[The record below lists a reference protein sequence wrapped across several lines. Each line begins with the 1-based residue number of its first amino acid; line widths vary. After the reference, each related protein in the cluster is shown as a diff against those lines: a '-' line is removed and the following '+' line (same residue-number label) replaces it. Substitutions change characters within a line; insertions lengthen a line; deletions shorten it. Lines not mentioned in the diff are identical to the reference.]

1 MAVLVKLREVF
12 VSVDTR
18 SRMIDAA
25 VAALQQRGV
34 AGMSFT
40 EILSTAGAAR
50 GAIYHHFPGGKKELV
65 AEAALRNGADV
76 RAVLAEV
83 PGDSPVAVV
92 ENFLATVRPV
102 VQASAAGG
110 GCAVAA
116 LTVSPEDEQ
125 LREIA
130 ARAFDSWTTALAERL
145 IAAGVP
151 DPGSAESLA
160 AMLIGLL
167 EGVHVTC
174 RAAGSINPFEQAA
187 RAAIEL
193 VRVRYSPS

>member
-1 MAVLVKLREVF
+1 M
-12 VSVDTR
+12 SVDTR